1 MFATYLIGLREG
13 LEATLV
19 VSILVAFLVK
29 SQRRDR
35 LPQVWAGV
43 GLAVALSVVFGSLI
57 QYTSTS
63 LLRTS
68 ESREFFEAVT
78 SVAAVVFVTWM
89 IFWMRRAARSI
100 AGELRGKLTEAL
112 AVGSLAVAGMA
123 FLAVVREGLETA
135 LIFYAAAESVAGGTG
150 AGSLLALVGGIAT
163 AVVIGFLIYRSA
175 LKINLSR
182 FFTWTGALLILVAA
196 GILKYGVHDFQEAG
210 VLPGLNNQAFDI
222 SATLDPNAWYGA
234 LLAGM
239 FNITA
244 APTVLELVAWVAYAV
259 PVLVLFLRK
268 PATPAKPPA
277 APAANASTGAP
288 AANASTGAPAANA
301 PAATPAGNA
310 PAESTATT
318 PEPAPA
324 TVDAAAVPSPR
335 A

>member
-43 GLAVALSVVFGSLI
+43 GLAVALSVGFGSLI

-68 ESREFFEAVT
+68 GSREMFEAVT

-100 AGELRGKLTEAL
+100 AGELRGKLTDAL

-150 AGSLLALVGGIAT
+150 LGSLLALVGGIAT
-163 AVVIGFLIYRSA
+163 AVVIGFLLYRSA
-175 LKINLSR
+175 LRINLSR

-210 VLPGLNNQAFDI
+210 VLPGLNDLAFDI
-222 SATLDPNAWYGA
+222 STTLDPNTWYGA

-244 APTVLELVAWVAYAV
+244 APTVLELTAWIAYAV

-268 PATPAKPPA
+268 PAPPARPTPAA
-277 APAANASTGAP
+277 D
-288 AANASTGAPAANA
+288 
-301 PAATPAGNA
+301 
-310 PAESTATT
+310 
-318 PEPAPA
+318 APA
-324 TVDAAAVPSPR
+324 TDVPADVAAVPSPR